1 MYKNKFNF
9 AFSIAEAFIMLT
21 IVSVA
26 LAAAAPIVTK
36 QIKHNN
42 LSNLQTNLLGREI
55 DNTREDVQDNAVQ
68 IKNIVG
74 YNRTAEEYADYIQD
88 LANKIIALDNDPN
101 IQSVRNPN
109 NSYSDVLANLQT
121 QLNGK
126 VGLNQ
131 LANKADNATV
141 RTLQNDVEGISESV
155 DDLEQNIQNLVPA
168 GAVMYFDLQ
177 SCPRGWSPLS
187 NKYPNS
193 ANAFIRNQSGSGR
206 TIGNYQ
212 TAAVPNIK
220 GWFHAIDLAAQYS
233 GPFYDTGNGKTV
245 YSYGRQGEYYYRQ
258 QGMDLSRVSSVYQ
271 NGVNEARPN
280 NIVLLACRKN

>member
-1 MYKNKFNF
+1 MYKKVNF

-26 LAAAAPIVTK
+26 LAAAAPMITK
-36 QIKHNN
+36 QVKQNT
-42 LSNLQTNLLGREI
+42 LSNVQANILQREI
-55 DNTREDVQDNAVQ
+55 TRTTTSINENSL
-68 IKNIVG
+68 NIIDIIG
-74 YNRTAEEYADYIQD
+74 EGRTSEEYAIYISD
-88 LANKIIALDNDPN
+88 IERRTLALNNDPN

-109 NSYSDVLANLQT
+109 NSYSMVIANLQS
-121 QLNGK
+121 QLNNK
-126 VGLNQ
+126 ASSAQ
-131 LANKADNATV
+131 WANKADNAIV
-141 RTLQNDVEGISESV
+141 RTLQKDVDGISESV
-155 DDLEQNIQNLVPA
+155 EVLEQNIQNLVPA

-187 NKYPNS
+187 NKYSNS

-220 GWFHAIDLAAQYS
+220 GWFHSIDLVAQYG
-233 GPFYDTGNGKTV
+233 GPFYDTGGGRGIGG
-245 YSYGRQGEYYYRQ
+245 YGGAGEYYYRQ

-271 NGVNEARPN
+271 DNVKEFRPN